1 MKTYN
6 KTFLKSSFTFNV
18 DKEKHT
24 IQGVK
29 IPDDLFFAIYFSGR
43 VNVME
48 GWQPTVHDIEKLVA
62 QVQQPDSAL
71 DEEINSLWSKFE
83 K

>member
-29 IPDDLFFAIYFSGR
+29 IPDDLFFAIYFSVR

-62 QVQQPDSAL
+62 RVQQPDLAL
-71 DEEINSLWSKFE
+71 DKEINNLWTK
-83 K
+83 

>member
-6 KTFLKSSFTFNV
+6 KTFLKSSFTFDV
-18 DKEKHT
+18 DKEKHM

-29 IPDDLFFAIYFSGR
+29 IPDDLFFAIYFSVR

-48 GWQPTVHDIEKLVA
+48 GWEPTAHDIEKLVA
-62 QVQQPDSAL
+62 RVQQPDPVL
-71 DEEINSLWSKFE
+71 DEEINNLWPK
-83 K
+83 